1 VGRTSIDAQALN
13 LWDEDGF
20 SYCGIITNI
29 WDFKMITVKIV
40 VAWFFL
46 CLSFPWQVFGQETPL
61 ADDVVAR
68 LADAL
73 SSRRVDN
80 SAIQR
85 RGLADVYAKA
95 LKAVPFVISANGS
108 GSSVVVGSNSAESSV
123 LVITNNHVV
132 DHPFV
137 NDKRQAFV
145 LTLFYEPAL
154 INEAFSRERIRNCQR
169 TRDSTGWCKA
179 FRQSVRPAFI
189 LGTDVSKDLALLL
202 VPNAPRDIAQLA
214 AGQIDG
220 VRAGDEVTVVGH
232 PLELLWSLTTG
243 IVSAVRREFPTGTPP
258 RVTRSTVIQT
268 QTPINPGN
276 SGGPL
281 MNQDGKLIGVVF
293 AQSVTG
299 RVQTASQ
306 DGDPRGSE
314 VSIPASGLNFAI
326 GVNEVQAFVSELT
339 TKNRR

>member
-1 VGRTSIDAQALN
+1 MT
-13 LWDEDGF
+13 
-20 SYCGIITNI
+20 
-29 WDFKMITVKIV
+29 TVKI
-40 VAWFFL
+40 ALASFIL
-46 CLSFPWQVFGQETPL
+46 CLSLPLQVFGQETPL

-68 LADAL
+68 LAEAL
-73 SSRRVDN
+73 SSRRVDD
-80 SAIQR
+80 SAIR
-85 RGLADVYAKA
+85 PRGIGDVYAKA
-95 LKAVPFVISANGS
+95 LKAVPFIISANGS
-108 GSSVVVGSNSAESSV
+108 GSSAVVGGNSAESSV

-145 LTLFYEPAL
+145 LTLFHEPAL
-154 INEAFSRERIRNCQR
+154 INEAFSRDRIRNCQR
-169 TRDSTGWCKA
+169 TGDATGWCKA

-202 VPNAPRDIAQLA
+202 VPNAPRDISPLA

-220 VRAGDEVTVVGH
+220 VRAGDDVTVVGH

-258 RVTRSTVIQT
+258 RMTRSTVIQT

-281 MNQDGKLIGVVF
+281 MNQDGKIIGVVF

-299 RVQTASQ
+299 RIQTASQ

-314 VSIPASGLNFAI
+314 VPIPASGLNFAI
-326 GVNEVQAFVSELT
+326 GINEVQAFVSELT
-339 TKNRR
+339 AKNRR